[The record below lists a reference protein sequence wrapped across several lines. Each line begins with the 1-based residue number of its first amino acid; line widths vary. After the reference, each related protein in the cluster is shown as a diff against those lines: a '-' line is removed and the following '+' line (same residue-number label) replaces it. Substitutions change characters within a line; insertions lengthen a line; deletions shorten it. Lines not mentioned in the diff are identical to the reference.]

1 MSVIDDYNKAFHHLN
16 KLRSIIQGGGN
27 DVFSVGEVIHDF
39 HKGREFV
46 EEDTLAAARTELA
59 LASIEAATLSTILL
73 DLSKELEECPCMTQL
88 ALDVSTK

>member
-1 MSVIDDYNKAFHHLN
+1 MSVVDDYNKAMGYLN
-16 KLRSIIQGGGN
+16 KLRSIIQGGGS

-46 EEDTLAAARTELA
+46 EEDTLATARAELA
-59 LASIEAATLSTILL
+59 LAAIDAETLSTVLL

-88 ALDVSTK
+88 ALNVSTK